1 MRFYE
6 TERRTTGDYKVKQV
20 TSWQIAD
27 VTILRLKFETDGIT
41 YNLGVVD
48 NKQSPKPDQRPG
60 NWADSKTL
68 WEMYIDFCKFLE
80 SLTGV
85 SYIFWAIFFIVLA
98 GSAIMGILSIFFPI
112 IRKGFVVVAN
122 FFGRVISSPF
132 RALIKLI
139 DRLEERHAQ
148 REESNAEASI
158 EA

>member
-6 TERRTTGDYKVKQV
+6 TERRTTGDYKTKQIIN
-20 TSWQIAD
+20 SEIAD
-27 VTILRLKFETDGIT
+27 VSILRLKFETDGIT

-98 GSAIMGILSIFFPI
+98 GSAIIGILSIFL
-112 IRKGFVVVAN
+112 RLSEK
-122 FFGRVISSPF
+122 
-132 RALIKLI
+132 ALL
-139 DRLEERHAQ
+139 
-148 REESNAEASI
+148 
-158 EA
+158 

>member
-1 MRFYE
+1 MLFR
-6 TERRTTGDYKVKQV
+6 
-20 TSWQIAD
+20 S
-27 VTILRLKFETDGIT
+27 
-41 YNLGVVD
+41 VD
-48 NKQSPKPDQRPG
+48 NKQSPKPYQRPG

-98 GSAIMGILSIFFPI
+98 GSAIIGILSIFFPI
-112 IRKGFVVVAN
+112 IRKGFVIVAN
-122 FFGRVISSPF
+122 FFWRVISSPF